1 MEWLAPLRGNVI
13 ALDTAPIIYFIEG
26 QSPYATIVRPFF
38 EALDAGEFRAITS
51 TLTVIEVL
59 VHPLR
64 ANDVE
69 LAAKYREILLHARNL
84 STYPLTAD
92 IAEEAARIRASRNL
106 STPDAIQ
113 LATAIRHGATILVT
127 NDKKL
132 SKLPGISVI
141 TLEEMVGDE

>member
-26 QSPYATIVRPFF
+26 RSPYSALIRPFF

-59 VHPLR
+59 VHPFR
-64 ANDVE
+64 AGDVA
-69 LAAKYREILLHARNL
+69 LAEKYREILLQARNL
-84 STYPLTAD
+84 STIAVTAE
-92 IAEEAARIRASRNL
+92 IADEAARIRARYNL

-113 LATAIRHGATILVT
+113 LATATRHSATLLLT
-127 NDKKL
+127 NDRELAKMTEL
-132 SKLPGISVI
+132 SVM
-141 TLEEMVGDE
+141 TLADVASGK